1 MCETYKPNRI
11 FQTYCILLSVI
22 TKRRRKDRM
31 NKVKRLMISLALV
44 SGIAAAGVPVTVSGA
59 TVEEVHLAPVLAAA
73 AINYCKCEDGSAY
86 FYKTVKDK
94 MYSTVNLNVRKNP
107 NIDADVIDTVSVG
120 FEMERIGISSSGWHM
135 IKYKGEQ
142 LFVWGDFLSEK
153 KIAKEDIIAP
163 NTFKKLGVVFWNNYR
178 WTWYS
183 ERVLPGGGLNIPGRY
198 KDEKGYIC
206 DKDGYICLASN
217 DLKKGTLVP
226 TPFGK
231 GGKIYDC
238 GCDNGTLDVYVGW

>member
-1 MCETYKPNRI
+1 
-11 FQTYCILLSVI
+11 
-22 TKRRRKDRM
+22 M

-44 SGIAAAGVPVTVSGA
+44 SEIAAAGVPVTVSGA
-59 TVEEVHLAPVLAAA
+59 TAEETRSMPILAAA
-73 AINYCKCEDGSAY
+73 ATNYYRCEDGSAY
-86 FYKTVKDK
+86 FHKTAKDK
-94 MYSTVNLNVRKNP
+94 VYSTVNLNIRKNP
-107 NIDADVIDTVSVG
+107 NMDADIIDTVPVG
-120 FEMERIGISSSGWHM
+120 FEMKRIGISSSNSNSGWDM

-142 LFVWGDFLSEK
+142 LFVWNEFLSEK
-153 KIAKEDIIAP
+153 KIVKEDTIAP
-163 NTFKKLGVVFWNNYR
+163 NTFKKFGVVFWNNYR

-183 ERVLPGGGLNIPGRY
+183 ERVLPGGGLNIPGRH

-217 DLKKGTLVP
+217 DLKKGTLVS

-231 GGKIYDC
+231 GGKVYDC

>member
-1 MCETYKPNRI
+1 
-11 FQTYCILLSVI
+11 
-22 TKRRRKDRM
+22 M

-44 SGIAAAGVPVTVSGA
+44 SEIAAAGVPVTVSGA
-59 TVEEVHLAPVLAAA
+59 TAEETRSMPILAAA
-73 AINYCKCEDGSAY
+73 ATNYYRCEDGSAY
-86 FYKTVKDK
+86 FHKTAKDK
-94 MYSTVNLNVRKNP
+94 VYSTVNLNIRKNP
-107 NIDADVIDTVSVG
+107 NMDADIIDTVPVG
-120 FEMERIGISSSGWHM
+120 FEMKRIGISSSNSNSGWDM

-142 LFVWGDFLSEK
+142 LFVWNEFLSEK
-153 KIAKEDIIAP
+153 KIVKEDIIAS

-217 DLKKGTLVP
+217 DLKKGTLVS

-231 GGKIYDC
+231 GGKVYDC

>member
-1 MCETYKPNRI
+1 
-11 FQTYCILLSVI
+11 
-22 TKRRRKDRM
+22 M

-44 SGIAAAGVPVTVSGA
+44 SEIAAAGAPVTVSGA
-59 TVEEVHLAPVLAAA
+59 TAEETRSMPILAAA
-73 AINYCKCEDGSAY
+73 ATNYYRCEDGSAY
-86 FYKTVKDK
+86 FHKTAKDK
-94 MYSTVNLNVRKNP
+94 VYSTVNLNMRKNP
-107 NIDADVIDTVSVG
+107 NMDADIIDTVPVG
-120 FEMERIGISSSGWHM
+120 FEMKRIGISSSNSNSGWDM

-142 LFVWGDFLSEK
+142 LFVWNEFLSEK
-153 KIAKEDIIAP
+153 KIVKEDIIAH

-217 DLKKGTLVP
+217 DLKKGTLVS

-231 GGKIYDC
+231 GGKVYDC